1 MNYRNK
7 TIFDWNDFQSN
18 NISSITSLN
27 IMNFL
32 KRNINMDIKNIIIRD
47 IENQVGI
54 IIQINNI
61 INKDEGFYVF
71 NLLDKLNYELKFFG
85 IQMKCGKIFIKNKN
99 IIVYKND
106 FLSFS
111 VNYVDKKIIKL
122 LPDSF
127 YQSNISVLNEYYDN
141 FKLWIKKSGCK
152 NMINIGDDGGNICI
166 ILSSLFEEMVSYFH
180 CSSSYMCA
188 EEMIKANKIKNLKL
202 TYNLFDLNLDDV
214 ILFINPGR
222 KGLTKNELNYIK
234 KSDIKYVIYMACNN
248 NSFLKDLDELKFKI
262 LDKDCI
268 LSMPGINKYQYLY
281 FLN

>member
-1 MNYRNK
+1 
-7 TIFDWNDFQSN
+7 
-18 NISSITSLN
+18 
-27 IMNFL
+27 
-32 KRNINMDIKNIIIRD
+32 
-47 IENQVGI
+47 
-54 IIQINNI
+54 
-61 INKDEGFYVF
+61 
-71 NLLDKLNYELKFFG
+71 
-85 IQMKCGKIFIKNKN
+85 MKCGKIFIKNKN
-99 IIVYKND
+99 IIVYIND
-106 FLSFS
+106 FLSFN

-166 ILSSLFEEMVSYFH
+166 ILSSLFDEMVSYFLW
-180 CSSSYMCA
+180 SSSYMCA

-202 TYNLFDLNLDDV
+202 TYNLVDLNLDDV

-222 KGLTKNELNYIK
+222 KGLTKNEMNYIK
-234 KSDIKYVIYMACNN
+234 NSDIKYVIYMACNN

-262 LDKDCI
+262 LDRNYI

-281 FLN
+281 FLRIEMYL